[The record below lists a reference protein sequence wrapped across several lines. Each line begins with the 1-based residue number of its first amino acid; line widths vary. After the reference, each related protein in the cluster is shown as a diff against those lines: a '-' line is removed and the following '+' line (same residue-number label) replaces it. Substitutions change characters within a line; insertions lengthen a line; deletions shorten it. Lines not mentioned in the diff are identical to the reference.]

1 MKMIKERWDK
11 SASLAAWAVGRMD
24 GVADWLQET
33 ALRSLRSCA
42 ALRPPRI
49 VHKVGGII
57 LGQRNAPRKPVL
69 GAA

>member
-11 SASLAAWAVGRMD
+11 KALRVGRM
-24 GVADWLQET
+24 GGSADWLT

-42 ALRPPRI
+42 ALRPPHI
-49 VHKVGGII
+49 VHKVGGIV
-57 LGQRNAPRKPVL
+57 LGQQNAPRKPVW